1 MSVTAST
8 CQTDDLPTS
17 LDLNAGD
24 DTTPYIH
31 DILMINEDFVAI
43 DKPEGFFVHPPEDA
57 RQRKFVDPAKV
68 VLSHLRRQLGLY
80 LYPVHRLD
88 VATSGILFFA
98 LSKEKARE
106 YCELQEA
113 GRIEKTYQLVCRGW
127 TADDFQVD
135 LPLELDST
143 HIPVHALTSFHSLAR
158 FEVES
163 VPGGK
168 YPRSRYALL
177 KASPRTGRWHQIR
190 RHLNRVSRPIIGD
203 NDHGDSRHNRYFR
216 EKFGIGGLCLRACAS
231 TLHFK
236 DGRDLTV
243 EAAPTAKWRKIHAF
257 VETHEVKNPDLTS
270 GTQIATR
277 SDVASLPK

>member
-1 MSVTAST
+1 MSDISH
-8 CQTDDLPTS
+8 
-17 LDLNAGD
+17 
-24 DTTPYIH
+24 PYQH
-31 DILMINEDFVAI
+31 DILYIDEHFVAI

-88 VATSGILFFA
+88 VATSGVLFFA
-98 LSKEKARE
+98 LSKEKARQ

-113 GRIEKTYQLVCRGW
+113 GLIEKTYQLICRGW
-127 TADDFQVD
+127 TEDEFEVN

-143 HIPVHALTSFHSLAR
+143 QVPVQSLTTFKSLAR
-158 FEVES
+158 FEVEAL
-163 VPGGK
+163 PGGK

-177 KASPRTGRWHQIR
+177 QASPKTGRWHQIR

-231 TLHFK
+231 TLTFK
-236 DGRDLTV
+236 DGTHLAVQAT
-243 EAAPTAKWRKIHAF
+243 PTEKWQKIFDFIQA
-257 VETHEVKNPDLTS
+257 HEVKTPDLSAGTS
-270 GTQIATR
+270 LTPR
-277 SDVASLPK
+277 SDVLLPTNDEL